1 MPEFEQIWKSSYPSA
16 LNFEIIAVFQ
26 EQQSNIILTKFK
38 LISKSNIRPGG
49 SNHKKNKEKIDQ
61 NPTTVKQPKTESELS
76 KKLLYSF
83 QSENSCD
90 RKQLEA
96 ENKSEVAYEMRVS
109 GKFSEIGAGT
119 EKDSLTQV
127 MVTNSNQYFIM
138 NKETVSNRPTQT
150 LASSYS

>member
-1 MPEFEQIWKSSYPSA
+1 MVQI
-16 LNFEIIAVFQ
+16 
-26 EQQSNIILTKFK
+26 T
-38 LISKSNIRPGG
+38 
-49 SNHKKNKEKIDQ
+49 KKNKEKIDQ

-96 ENKSEVAYEMRVS
+96 ENKSEVAYEMRAS
-109 GKFSEIGAGT
+109 GKFSEMGAGT
-119 EKDSLTQV
+119 EKRQFDLGYGHEFQ
-127 MVTNSNQYFIM
+127 SNFIM
-138 NKETVSNRPTQT
+138 TKEIVSNRPTQT